1 MQNEN
6 NFNQEKIIDKVI
18 PLTGVRRLIGKRMK
32 ESLDRSPQ
40 ATGSTKIDMSGLLL
54 LKKNF
59 EAKGVKVTYTDLL
72 IKIVAEALKVHP
84 ELNAS
89 LIDNEIIIY
98 KSINIGIAV
107 AANDLLFVPVVKN
120 VQDKSVI
127 EISKET
133 KELVNK
139 VKAGKIEPKDFS
151 GGTFTLSNLGMHD
164 VQVMTPILNI
174 PEAAILS
181 IGTIKKELVVQED
194 DSIKIKPMATF
205 SITID
210 HAVIDGIHSI
220 KFLESVRDIIANP
233 DEIIK

>member
-18 PLTGVRRLIGKRMK
+18 PLTGVRRIIGKRMK
-32 ESLDRSPQ
+32 ESLDKSPQ
-40 ATGSTKIDMSGLLL
+40 ATGSTRIDMTGLLL
-54 LKKNF
+54 LKKSF
-59 EAKGVKVTYTDLL
+59 EARDVKVTYTDLL
-72 IKIVAEALKVHP
+72 IKIVSEALKIHP

-89 LIDNEIIIY
+89 LIDNKIIMY

-107 AANDLLFVPVVKN
+107 AANDLLFVPVIKN
-120 VQDKSVI
+120 VQNKSII

-133 KELVNK
+133 KELIDK
-139 VKAGKIEPKDFS
+139 VKTGKIKPKDFS

-164 VQVMTPILNI
+164 VEVMTPIINI

-181 IGTIKKELVVQED
+181 VGSIKKELVVED
-194 DSIKIKPMATF
+194 DDAIRIKPLATF

-210 HAVIDGIHSI
+210 HTVIDGIHSI
-220 KFLESVRDIIANP
+220 KFLETIRDIIANP
-233 DEIIK
+233 KEIN